1 MFCVQVDSGY
11 NTHSVCT
18 NSLMD
23 ALSSDSQSKEMLE
36 THTAEE
42 GVPFTRHTKPKVMS
56 HTHYTANISHSV
68 TNYITFEYFIQLF
81 WAIYLVLFMCTLK
94 IHCIQLISLYK

>member
-1 MFCVQVDSGY
+1 MSGLGLICPSCSVQVDSGY

-23 ALSSDSQSKEMLE
+23 ALSSDSQSKEMLD

-56 HTHYTANISHSV
+56 HTTHPTSV
-68 TNYITFEYFIQLF
+68 TL
-81 WAIYLVLFMCTLK
+81 
-94 IHCIQLISLYK
+94 

>member
-1 MFCVQVDSGY
+1 MFSVQVDSGY
-11 NTHSVCT
+11 NSHSVCT

-23 ALSSDSQSKEMLE
+23 ALSSDSQSKEMLD

-56 HTHYTANISHSV
+56 HTHYTANISHC
-68 TNYITFEYFIQLF
+68 NQLYH
-81 WAIYLVLFMCTLK
+81 I
-94 IHCIQLISLYK
+94 

>member
-1 MFCVQVDSGY
+1 MFSVQVDSGY

-23 ALSSDSQSKEMLE
+23 ALSSDSQSKEMLD

-56 HTHYTANISHSV
+56 HTHTKNISHSL
-68 TNYITFEYFIQLF
+68 TNYHIQF
-81 WAIYLVLFMCTLK
+81 V
-94 IHCIQLISLYK
+94 

>member
-1 MFCVQVDSGY
+1 MVLNQFVGLISHVRFRSNLSLMFSAQVDSGY
-11 NTHSVCT
+11 NTYSVCT

-23 ALSSDSQSKEMLE
+23 ALSSDSQSKEMLD

-56 HTHYTANISHSV
+56 LTLAPKKHQSLFNQLSHSN
-68 TNYITFEYFIQLF
+68 TLLF
-81 WAIYLVLFMCTLK
+81 
-94 IHCIQLISLYK
+94 

>member
-1 MFCVQVDSGY
+1 MFSVQVDSGY
-11 NTHSVCT
+11 NSHSVCT

-23 ALSSDSQSKEMLE
+23 ALSSDSQSKEMLD

-56 HTHYTANISHSV
+56 HTHYTAKISHCNQLYSHLN
-68 TNYITFEYFIQLF
+68 TLFSSFELFI
-81 WAIYLVLFMCTLK
+81 
-94 IHCIQLISLYK
+94 